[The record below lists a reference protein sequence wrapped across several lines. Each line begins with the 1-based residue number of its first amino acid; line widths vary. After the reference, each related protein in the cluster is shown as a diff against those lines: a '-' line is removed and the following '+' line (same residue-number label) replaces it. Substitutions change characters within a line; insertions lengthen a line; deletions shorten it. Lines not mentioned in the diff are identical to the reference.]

1 MEDASNGKVEEALQ
15 KVEEALK
22 EDAELVVD
30 SVKELVKNLV
40 DGDSQP
46 AAKEAEDREDSR
58 SSSSSSDGEKEED
71 PREEIDNP
79 GHVVTVEEAVEE
91 VSENV
96 VDSTVAESEQ
106 GGYLEK
112 TVEVKEEEETV
123 VASSEAASGVE
134 EVVAEQISETALT
147 AQEETNAVP
156 APTGLVLPVEEES
169 KGDLTPEGG
178 NDLPQQPPEN
188 VSAAE
193 QIAESTVNPV
203 SATDLMVCFRD

>member
-1 MEDASNGKVEEALQ
+1 MEAASNGKVEEA
-15 KVEEALK
+15 VK

-30 SVKELVKNLV
+30 SVKELVKDLV

-71 PREEIDNP
+71 PREETDNP

-106 GGYLEK
+106 SDYQEK
-112 TVEVKEEEETV
+112 LGEVKEEEETV

-134 EVVAEQISETALT
+134 EVVAEQISETALA
-147 AQEETNAVP
+147 AQEETNAEP
-156 APTGLVLPVEEES
+156 APTSLVFPVEEES
-169 KGDLTPEGG
+169 KGNLAPEGG
-178 NDLPQQPPEN
+178 DDLPQQPPEN

-193 QIAESTVNPV
+193 QIQESTVNPV
-203 SATDLMVCFRD
+203 SATDLMVCFQD